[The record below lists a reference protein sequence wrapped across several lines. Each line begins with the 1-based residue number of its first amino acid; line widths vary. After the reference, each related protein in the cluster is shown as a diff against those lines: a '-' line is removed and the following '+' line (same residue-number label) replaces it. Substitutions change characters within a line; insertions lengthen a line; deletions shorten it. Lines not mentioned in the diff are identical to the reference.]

1 MLAGCATALAVT
13 EWLHGNAGVW
23 AWTAGA
29 AGVVTAGLAVARG
42 PRTFVSGLAALASL
56 LLGAIVIAGVRQVRR
71 IECCWTEVRAERV
84 PRDSAELRGALAAAV
99 AEARRLAERA
109 MTAALLPRSRAFEQ
123 LGGAMAARS
132 QAPGVEHGVVILGA
146 DGEPFAWAGRHR
158 VVPARDTVELRAVI
172 TPFYVSLEARRQ
184 TRAGGTAVGSVLI
197 DAAPAA
203 RDREGPGAAGAVSA
217 LFARRHG
224 VTLRFYTPHLAPSD
238 SSVFDYTTPDGRT
251 LFSVQPIPP
260 SQGDAKLAALHGAAG
275 RAGTVLAAALLFLLM
290 VAPPGRWRWLVV
302 LVAAWCLLRAPLGP
316 ALGLASLF
324 SPALFYRPML
334 GLFSSSAGSL
344 VVLGLVLLLAAALLW
359 RRGIARR
366 WWTVSAAAVLV
377 LAAPYLVRYF
387 GRGIA
392 PPAGGVSL
400 LEPIG
405 LWISWQLAVAAAG
418 MALVFWAAAL
428 VRGTAE
434 PRGVPWT
441 LPAACAWAVLAA
453 LAGLWLW
460 QPYGAW
466 PEWYTFVWL
475 PALVGVVV
483 PAPTRWAVCGIATVA
498 GTAAALVT
506 WGAAVEGRL
515 GLAERDAAGLGR
527 EDDPAAVALLDRMGH
542 ELPAPGPRTAGELYA
557 LWLRSP
563 LAAQDYPASLAV
575 WTRSGD
581 PVAELRLA
589 RLDLRPPL
597 MAALVRS
604 PDTRRGPRV
613 ERLERVPGVHN
624 VLVAPLASGDVLTVG
639 VGPRTLLIAADRVAR
654 FLQGD
659 IGAGLPYVPT
669 LSLPSPGPPA
679 ESARVI
685 WTRTGWSVRG
695 ERRLEL
701 SGGVRHVHLRVDL
714 QPGGPWALLVRGAL
728 VVVLDAGLLGA
739 VWLASLLLVAGG
751 RPRLQPVLTGLRT
764 SYRVRLTAA
773 LAGFFV
779 VPVMAF
785 ALWSFAQLREDA
797 RQDGDLLIRQTLRD
811 AVTTA
816 GDAVS
821 DPATNVDRAVSEL
834 ADRLDA
840 DLWLYQDGVLT
851 ATSAPVLD
859 ELGLADPFLA
869 PEVFVRLAL
878 RDELEVSADG
888 STAGRPVRVGY
899 RVVVAGAPRA
909 QAILAA
915 PQLVDDERVR
925 QPLENLTFTLVLAI
939 LVGLVAAVALA
950 GLVARGLARPVA
962 ALRDAA
968 VALGRSAPLPAF
980 PPGALREFEPVV
992 SAFERM
998 AADVH
1003 KSQAALEEARHRTA
1017 QVLANVATGV
1027 IAVDEELRVTMA
1039 NPRAADLLGTRLEP
1053 GNLLPRSAS
1062 SEWLPVWTA
1071 VSEFLAA
1078 GRGAVGERIAEREF
1092 DVGGRQI
1099 RVQIASLGPAPDGC
1113 VVALDDATAFT
1124 RAARVLAWGEMARQ
1138 VAHEIKN
1145 PLTPIRLGVQHLQ
1158 RARAE
1163 GRARDFDATF
1173 EDTAARILAEIDRLD
1188 AIARAFSR
1196 FASPQA
1202 EQLPLEPVDLYA
1214 AAREVVQLYA
1224 LGGAEVPT
1232 HFEMAGEAGTPALA
1246 RRDEVKEVLVNLL
1259 ENARNA
1265 GARRVTVR
1273 VSEGGRRLAVLDDG
1287 RGIPA
1292 DALPR
1297 VFDPAFSTTSSG
1309 AGLGL
1314 AIAKRLIE
1322 SWGGTIALAS
1332 EAGRGT
1338 TITITFQAAPAPSP
1352 AGARAV

>member
-1 MLAGCATALAVT
+1 MTRRLHILIAGCAAAVAVA
-13 EWLHGNAGVW
+13 EWLHGNAGSW
-23 AWTAGA
+23 AWTAGV
-29 AGVVTAGLAVARG
+29 AGLATAGLAVVRG
-42 PRTFVSGLAALASL
+42 PRTIASGLAALASL
-56 LLGAIVIAGVRQVRR
+56 LLGVVVVAGVREVRR
-71 IECCWTEVRAERV
+71 IECCWTEVRAELV

-99 AEARRLAERA
+99 AEARRLAARG
-109 MTAALLPRSRAFEQ
+109 MRAALLPRDAAFEQ
-123 LGGAMAARS
+123 LEVAMEARG
-132 QAPGVEHGVVILGA
+132 QAPGVERGVVILGA
-146 DGEPFAWAGRHR
+146 DGEPVAWAGRHR
-158 VVPARDTVELRAVI
+158 FVPTRDTVASSDTLRAVI

-184 TRAGGTAVGSVLI
+184 TQAGGTAVGSVLI

-203 RDREGPGAAGAVSA
+203 RDRDGAVSA

-224 VTLRFYTPHLAPSD
+224 VTLRFYTPHLAPVD
-238 SSVFDYTTPDGRT
+238 STVFDYTTPDGRT

-260 SQGDAKLAALHGAAG
+260 SQGDAKLTALHRAAG
-275 RAGTVLAAALLFLLM
+275 RAGAALAAALLFLFM
-290 VAPPGRWRWLVV
+290 VAPPGRSRWLVV
-302 LVAAWCLLRAPLGP
+302 LAAAWCLMRAPLGS

-324 SPALFYRPML
+324 SSALFYRPML
-334 GLFSSSAGSL
+334 GMFSASAGSL
-344 VVLGLVLLLAAALLW
+344 VVLGLVLLLAAALRW
-359 RRGIARR
+359 RGGVARR
-366 WWTVSAAAVLV
+366 WWSLSAAAVLV
-377 LAAPYLVRYF
+377 LAAPYVVRYF

-392 PPAGGVSL
+392 PPAGGVSF
-400 LEPIG
+400 G
-405 LWISWQLAVAAAG
+405 LWISWQLAVAAAS
-418 MALVFWAAAL
+418 MALVVWAAAL

-475 PALVGVVV
+475 PALVGVLV
-483 PAPTRWAVCGIATVA
+483 PAPSRWAVCGIATVA

-527 EDDPAAVALLDRMGH
+527 ADDPPAVALLERMGH
-542 ELPAPGPRTAGELYA
+542 ELPVPAPRTAGELYA
-557 LWLRSP
+557 LWLKSP
-563 LAAQDYPASLAV
+563 LAGEDYPASLAV
-575 WTRSGD
+575 WTRTGD

-589 RLDLRPPL
+589 RLDLPPPL
-597 MAALVRS
+597 VAALVRS
-604 PDTRRGPRV
+604 PETRNGPRV
-613 ERLERVPGVHN
+613 ERLPRVPGVHN
-624 VLVAPLASGDVLTVG
+624 VLVAPLPSGDVLTVG
-639 VGPRTLLIAADRVAR
+639 VGPRTLLIPADRVAQ
-654 FLQGD
+654 FLQGEV
-659 IGAGLPYVPT
+659 GAGLPYVPS

-695 ERRLEL
+695 ERRVEL
-701 SGGVRHVHLRVDL
+701 PDGVRHLHLRVDL
-714 QPGGPWALLVRGAL
+714 QPRALLVRGAL
-728 VVVLDAGLLGA
+728 VVVLDAVLLGA
-739 VWLASLLLVAGG
+739 VWLASLLLVDGG
-751 RPRLQPVLTGLRT
+751 RPRLPPVLAALRT
-764 SYRVRLTAA
+764 SYRVRLTAT

-785 ALWSFAQLREDA
+785 ALWSFAQLRDDA

-811 AVTTA
+811 AATTA
-816 GDAVS
+816 GASVS
-821 DPATNVDRAVSEL
+821 DRATNVDRAISEL
-834 ADRLDA
+834 ANRLDA

-869 PEVFVRLAL
+869 PDVFVRLAL

-925 QPLENLTFTLVLAI
+925 QPLEDLTLALVLAI
-939 LVGLVAAVALA
+939 LVGLVAAVTLA
-950 GLVARGLARPVA
+950 GVVARGLASPVA

-968 VALGRSAPLPAF
+968 VALGQSAPLPAF
-980 PPGALREFEPVV
+980 PPGALREFQPVM

-1039 NPRAADLLGTRLEP
+1039 NPRAADLLGTQLEP
-1053 GNLLPRSAS
+1053 GNLLPRTAS
-1062 SEWLPVWTA
+1062 SEWLPVWNA

-1078 GRGAVGERIAEREF
+1078 GTGAGREGERIAEREF

-1099 RVQIASLGPAPDGC
+1099 RVQIASLGPSPDGC

-1163 GRARDFDATF
+1163 GRTRDFDATLQ
-1173 EDTAARILAEIDRLD
+1173 DTAARILAEIDRLD

-1224 LGGAEVPT
+1224 LGGTEAPT
-1232 HFEMAGEAGTPALA
+1232 RFEMAGEAGTPALA

-1273 VSEGGRRLAVLDDG
+1273 VSESGRRLAVEDDG
-1287 RGIPA
+1287 RGILA

-1297 VFDPAFSTTSSG
+1297 VFEPAFSTTSSG

-1332 EAGRGT
+1332 PAGGGT
-1338 TITITFQAAPAPSP
+1338 TVTITFQAAPTP
-1352 AGARAV
+1352 AAARV

>member
-1 MLAGCATALAVT
+1 
-13 EWLHGNAGVW
+13 
-23 AWTAGA
+23 
-29 AGVVTAGLAVARG
+29 
-42 PRTFVSGLAALASL
+42 
-56 LLGAIVIAGVRQVRR
+56 
-71 IECCWTEVRAERV
+71 
-84 PRDSAELRGALAAAV
+84 
-99 AEARRLAERA
+99 
-109 MTAALLPRSRAFEQ
+109 
-123 LGGAMAARS
+123 
-132 QAPGVEHGVVILGA
+132 
-146 DGEPFAWAGRHR
+146 
-158 VVPARDTVELRAVI
+158 
-172 TPFYVSLEARRQ
+172 
-184 TRAGGTAVGSVLI
+184 
-197 DAAPAA
+197 
-203 RDREGPGAAGAVSA
+203 
-217 LFARRHG
+217 
-224 VTLRFYTPHLAPSD
+224 
-238 SSVFDYTTPDGRT
+238 
-251 LFSVQPIPP
+251 
-260 SQGDAKLAALHGAAG
+260 
-275 RAGTVLAAALLFLLM
+275 
-290 VAPPGRWRWLVV
+290 
-302 LVAAWCLLRAPLGP
+302 
-316 ALGLASLF
+316 
-324 SPALFYRPML
+324 
-334 GLFSSSAGSL
+334 
-344 VVLGLVLLLAAALLW
+344 
-359 RRGIARR
+359 
-366 WWTVSAAAVLV
+366 
-377 LAAPYLVRYF
+377 
-387 GRGIA
+387 
-392 PPAGGVSL
+392 
-400 LEPIG
+400 
-405 LWISWQLAVAAAG
+405 

-428 VRGTAE
+428 VRGTGE

-453 LAGLWLW
+453 LAGLRLW

-475 PALVGVVV
+475 PALVGVMV
-483 PAPTRWAVCGIATVA
+483 PAPSRWAVCGIATVA

-527 EDDPAAVALLDRMGH
+527 EDDAPAVVLLERMAH
-542 ELPAPGPRTAGELYA
+542 ELPTPEPRTAGELYA
-557 LWLRSP
+557 FWLKSP
-563 LAAQDYPASLAV
+563 LAAENYPATLAV
-575 WTRSGD
+575 WTRTGD

-597 MAALVRS
+597 LAALVRS

-613 ERLERVPGVHN
+613 ERLPAVPGVHN
-624 VLVAPLASGDVLTVG
+624 VLVAPLPSGDVLTVG

-659 IGAGLPYVPT
+659 VGAGLPYVPS

-679 ESARVI
+679 QSARVI

-701 SGGVRHVHLRVDL
+701 PGGVRHVHLRVDL

-728 VVVLDAGLLGA
+728 VGVLDAGLLGA

-785 ALWSFAQLREDA
+785 ALWSFAQLRDDA
-797 RQDGDLLIRQTLRD
+797 RVDGDLLIRQTLRD
-811 AVTTA
+811 AATTA
-816 GDAVS
+816 GAAVS
-821 DPATNVDRAVSEL
+821 DRATNVERAIREL

-840 DLWLYQDGVLT
+840 DLWLYQDGALT

-869 PEVFVRLAL
+869 ADVFVRLAL

-888 STAGRPVRVGY
+888 STAGRPVRVGD
-899 RVVVAGAPRA
+899 RVVLAGSPRA

-925 QPLENLTFTLVLAI
+925 QPLEDLTFTLVLAI

-980 PPGALREFEPVV
+980 PPGALRDFQPVV

-998 AADVH
+998 AADGH

-1027 IAVDEELRVTMA
+1027 IAVDEGLRVTMA

-1053 GNLLPRSAS
+1053 GNLLPRTAA
-1062 SEWLPVWTA
+1062 SEWLPVWNA

-1078 GRGAVGERIAEREF
+1078 GTGAGGSGGEGERIAEREF

-1163 GRARDFDATF
+1163 GRARDFDATL

-1224 LGGAEVPT
+1224 LGGAELPT

-1273 VSEGGRRLAVLDDG
+1273 VSEGGRRLEGENDG
-1287 RGIPA
+1287 RGMPA

-1297 VFDPAFSTTSSG
+1297 VFEPACST
-1309 AGLGL
+1309 
-1314 AIAKRLIE
+1314 
-1322 SWGGTIALAS
+1322 
-1332 EAGRGT
+1332 
-1338 TITITFQAAPAPSP
+1338 P
-1352 AGARAV
+1352 

>member
-1 MLAGCATALAVT
+1 MTRRLHILIAGCAAAVAVA
-13 EWLHGNAGVW
+13 EWLHGNAGSW
-23 AWTAGA
+23 AWTAGV
-29 AGVVTAGLAVARG
+29 AGLATAGLAVVRG
-42 PRTFVSGLAALASL
+42 PRTIASGLAALASL
-56 LLGAIVIAGVRQVRR
+56 LLGVVVVAGVREVRR
-71 IECCWTEVRAERV
+71 IECCWTEVRAELV

-99 AEARRLAERA
+99 AEARRLAARG
-109 MTAALLPRSRAFEQ
+109 MRAALLPRDAAFEQ
-123 LGGAMAARS
+123 LEVAMEARG
-132 QAPGVEHGVVILGA
+132 QAPGVERGVVILGA
-146 DGEPFAWAGRHR
+146 DGEPVAWAGRHR
-158 VVPARDTVELRAVI
+158 FVPTRDTVASSDTLRAVI

-184 TRAGGTAVGSVLI
+184 TQAGGTAVGSVLI

-203 RDREGPGAAGAVSA
+203 RDRDGAVSA

-224 VTLRFYTPHLAPSD
+224 VTLRFYTPHLAPVD
-238 SSVFDYTTPDGRT
+238 STVFDYTTPDGRT

-260 SQGDAKLAALHGAAG
+260 SQGDAKLTALHRAAG
-275 RAGTVLAAALLFLLM
+275 RAGAALAAALLFLFM
-290 VAPPGRWRWLVV
+290 VAPPGRSRWLVV
-302 LVAAWCLLRAPLGP
+302 LAAAWCLMRAPLGS

-324 SPALFYRPML
+324 SSALFYRPML
-334 GLFSSSAGSL
+334 GMFSASAGSL
-344 VVLGLVLLLAAALLW
+344 VVLGLVLLLAAALRW
-359 RRGIARR
+359 RGGVARR
-366 WWTVSAAAVLV
+366 WWSLSAAAVLV
-377 LAAPYLVRYF
+377 LAAPYVVRYF

-392 PPAGGVSL
+392 PPAGGVSF
-400 LEPIG
+400 G
-405 LWISWQLAVAAAG
+405 LWISWQLAVAAAS
-418 MALVFWAAAL
+418 MALVVWAAAL

-475 PALVGVVV
+475 PALVGVLV
-483 PAPTRWAVCGIATVA
+483 PAPSRWAVCGIATVA

-527 EDDPAAVALLDRMGH
+527 ADDPPAVALLERMGH
-542 ELPAPGPRTAGELYA
+542 ELPVPAPRTAGELYA
-557 LWLRSP
+557 LWLKSP
-563 LAAQDYPASLAV
+563 LAGEDYPASLAV
-575 WTRSGD
+575 WTRTGD

-589 RLDLRPPL
+589 RLDLPPPL
-597 MAALVRS
+597 VAALVRS
-604 PDTRRGPRV
+604 PETRNGPRV
-613 ERLERVPGVHN
+613 ERLPRVPGVHN
-624 VLVAPLASGDVLTVG
+624 VLVAPLPSGDVLTVG
-639 VGPRTLLIAADRVAR
+639 VGPRTLLIPADRVAQ
-654 FLQGD
+654 FLQGEV
-659 IGAGLPYVPT
+659 GAGLPYVPS

-695 ERRLEL
+695 ERRVEL
-701 SGGVRHVHLRVDL
+701 PDGVRHLHLRVDL
-714 QPGGPWALLVRGAL
+714 QPRALLVRGAL
-728 VVVLDAGLLGA
+728 VVVLDAVLLGA
-739 VWLASLLLVAGG
+739 VWLASLLLVDGG
-751 RPRLQPVLTGLRT
+751 RPRLPPVLAALRT
-764 SYRVRLTAA
+764 SYRVRLTAT

-785 ALWSFAQLREDA
+785 ALWSFAQLRDDA

-811 AVTTA
+811 AATTA
-816 GDAVS
+816 GASVS
-821 DPATNVDRAVSEL
+821 DRATNVDRAISEL
-834 ADRLDA
+834 ANRLDA

-869 PEVFVRLAL
+869 PDVFVRLAL

-925 QPLENLTFTLVLAI
+925 QPLEDLTLALVLAI
-939 LVGLVAAVALA
+939 LVGLVAAVTLA
-950 GLVARGLARPVA
+950 GVVARGLASPVA

-968 VALGRSAPLPAF
+968 VALGQSAPLPAF
-980 PPGALREFEPVV
+980 PPGALREFQPVM

-1003 KSQAALEEARHRTA
+1003 KSQAALEGARHRTA

-1078 GRGAVGERIAEREF
+1078 GRGTEGERIAEREF
-1092 DVGGRQI
+1092 DLGGRQI

-1163 GRARDFDATF
+1163 GRTRDFDATLQ
-1173 EDTAARILAEIDRLD
+1173 DTAARILAEIDRLD

-1224 LGGAEVPT
+1224 LGGTEAPT
-1232 HFEMAGEAGTPALA
+1232 RFEMAGEAGTPALA

-1292 DALPR
+1292 DALSR
-1297 VFDPAFSTTSSG
+1297 VFEPAFSTTSSG

-1332 EAGRGT
+1332 PAGGGT
-1338 TITITFQAAPAPSP
+1338 TVTITFQAAPTP
-1352 AGARAV
+1352 AAARV

>member
-1 MLAGCATALAVT
+1 MQ
-13 EWLHGNAGVW
+13 
-23 AWTAGA
+23 
-29 AGVVTAGLAVARG
+29 ARG
-42 PRTFVSGLAALASL
+42 QP
-56 LLGAIVIAGVRQVRR
+56 
-71 IECCWTEVRAERV
+71 
-84 PRDSAELRGALAAAV
+84 
-99 AEARRLAERA
+99 
-109 MTAALLPRSRAFEQ
+109 
-123 LGGAMAARS
+123 
-132 QAPGVEHGVVILGA
+132 PGVERGVVILGA
-146 DGEPFAWAGRHR
+146 DGEPVAWAGRHR
-158 VVPARDTVELRAVI
+158 FVPTRDTVASSDTLRAVI

-184 TRAGGTAVGSVLI
+184 TQAGGTAVGSVLI

-203 RDREGPGAAGAVSA
+203 RDRDGAVSA

-224 VTLRFYTPHLAPSD
+224 VTLRFYTPHLAPVD
-238 SSVFDYTTPDGRT
+238 STVFDYTTPDGRT
-251 LFSVQPIPP
+251 VFSVQPIPP
-260 SQGDAKLAALHGAAG
+260 SQGDAKLTALHRAAG
-275 RAGTVLAAALLFLLM
+275 RAGAALAAALLFLFM
-290 VAPPGRWRWLVV
+290 VAPPGRSRWLVV
-302 LVAAWCLLRAPLGP
+302 LTAAWCLMRAPLGS
-316 ALGLASLF
+316 ALELASLF

-334 GLFSSSAGSL
+334 GMFSASAGSL
-344 VVLGLVLLLAAALLW
+344 VVLGLVLLLAAALRW
-359 RRGIARR
+359 RGGVARR
-366 WWTVSAAAVLV
+366 WWSLSAAAVLV
-377 LAAPYLVRYF
+377 LAAPYVVRYF

-392 PPAGGVSL
+392 PPAGGVSF
-400 LEPIG
+400 G
-405 LWISWQLAVAAAG
+405 LWISWQLAVAAAS
-418 MALVFWAAAL
+418 MALVVWAAAL

-542 ELPAPGPRTAGELYA
+542 ELPAPGPRTAGDLYA
-557 LWLRSP
+557 LWLKSP
-563 LAAQDYPASLAV
+563 LAAEDYPASLAV
-575 WTRSGD
+575 WTRNGD

-624 VLVAPLASGDVLTVG
+624 VLVAPFASGALLTVG

-659 IGAGLPYVPT
+659 VGAGLPYVPT

-925 QPLENLTFTLVLAI
+925 QPLEDLTLALVLAI
-939 LVGLVAAVALA
+939 LVGLVAAVTLA
-950 GLVARGLARPVA
+950 GVVARGLASPVA

-968 VALGRSAPLPAF
+968 VALGQSAPLPAF
-980 PPGALREFEPVV
+980 PPGALREFQPVM

-1039 NPRAADLLGTRLEP
+1039 NPRAADLLGTQLEP
-1053 GNLLPRSAS
+1053 GNLLPRTAS
-1062 SEWLPVWTA
+1062 SEWLPVWNA

-1078 GRGAVGERIAEREF
+1078 GTGAGREGERIAEREF

-1099 RVQIASLGPAPDGC
+1099 RVQIASLGPSPDGC

-1163 GRARDFDATF
+1163 GRTRDFDATLQ
-1173 EDTAARILAEIDRLD
+1173 DTAARILAEIDRLD

-1202 EQLPLEPVDLYA
+1202 EQLPLEPVDLFA

-1224 LGGAEVPT
+1224 LGGSEAPT
-1232 HFEMAGEAGTPALA
+1232 RFGMAGEAGAA
-1246 RRDEVKEVLVNLL
+1246 AVGARDEVKEVLVNLL

-1273 VSEGGRRLAVLDDG
+1273 VSESGRRLAVEDDG

-1297 VFDPAFSTTSSG
+1297 VFEPAFSTTSSG

-1332 EAGRGT
+1332 PAGGGT
-1338 TITITFQAAPAPSP
+1338 TVTITFQAAPAPSP
-1352 AGARAV
+1352 ARAPTV

>member
-1 MLAGCATALAVT
+1 
-13 EWLHGNAGVW
+13 
-23 AWTAGA
+23 
-29 AGVVTAGLAVARG
+29 
-42 PRTFVSGLAALASL
+42 
-56 LLGAIVIAGVRQVRR
+56 
-71 IECCWTEVRAERV
+71 
-84 PRDSAELRGALAAAV
+84 
-99 AEARRLAERA
+99 
-109 MTAALLPRSRAFEQ
+109 
-123 LGGAMAARS
+123 
-132 QAPGVEHGVVILGA
+132 
-146 DGEPFAWAGRHR
+146 
-158 VVPARDTVELRAVI
+158 
-172 TPFYVSLEARRQ
+172 
-184 TRAGGTAVGSVLI
+184 
-197 DAAPAA
+197 
-203 RDREGPGAAGAVSA
+203 
-217 LFARRHG
+217 
-224 VTLRFYTPHLAPSD
+224 
-238 SSVFDYTTPDGRT
+238 
-251 LFSVQPIPP
+251 
-260 SQGDAKLAALHGAAG
+260 
-275 RAGTVLAAALLFLLM
+275 
-290 VAPPGRWRWLVV
+290 
-302 LVAAWCLLRAPLGP
+302 
-316 ALGLASLF
+316 
-324 SPALFYRPML
+324 
-334 GLFSSSAGSL
+334 
-344 VVLGLVLLLAAALLW
+344 
-359 RRGIARR
+359 
-366 WWTVSAAAVLV
+366 
-377 LAAPYLVRYF
+377 
-387 GRGIA
+387 
-392 PPAGGVSL
+392 
-400 LEPIG
+400 
-405 LWISWQLAVAAAG
+405 
-418 MALVFWAAAL
+418 
-428 VRGTAE
+428 
-434 PRGVPWT
+434 
-441 LPAACAWAVLAA
+441 
-453 LAGLWLW
+453 
-460 QPYGAW
+460 
-466 PEWYTFVWL
+466 
-475 PALVGVVV
+475 VGVMV
-483 PAPTRWAVCGIATVA
+483 PAPSRWAVCGIATVA

-542 ELPAPGPRTAGELYA
+542 ELPTPGPRTPGELYA
-557 LWLRSP
+557 FWLKSP
-563 LAAQDYPASLAV
+563 LAAEHYPASLAV
-575 WTRSGD
+575 WTRTGD

-589 RLDLRPPL
+589 RLDLPAPL
-597 MAALVRS
+597 MAAWVRS
-604 PDTRRGPRV
+604 PETKRGPRV
-613 ERLERVPGVHN
+613 ESLGRVPGIHN
-624 VLVAPLASGDVLTVG
+624 VLVAPLPSGEVLTVG
-639 VGPRTLLIAADRVAR
+639 VGPRTLLITADRVAR
-654 FLQGD
+654 FLQGEV
-659 IGAGLPYVPT
+659 GAGLPYLPT
-669 LSLPSPGPPA
+669 LALPSAGPPA

-701 SGGVRHVHLRVDL
+701 QVDAPHTVRHVHYRVDL
-714 QPGGPWALLVRGAL
+714 QQGGPWALLVRGAL
-728 VVVLDAGLLGA
+728 VVVFDAVLLSA
-739 VWLASLLLVAGG
+739 AWLASLLLVAGG
-751 RPRLQPVLTGLRT
+751 RPRLQPVLAALRT

-785 ALWSFAQLREDA
+785 ALWSFAQLRDDA
-797 RQDGDLLIRQTLRD
+797 RVDGDLLIRQTLRD
-811 AVTTA
+811 AATTA
-816 GDAVS
+816 GAAVS
-821 DPATNVDRAVSEL
+821 DRATNVERAIREL

-840 DLWLYQDGVLT
+840 DLWLYQDGALT

-869 PEVFVRLAL
+869 ADVFVRLAL

-899 RVVVAGAPRA
+899 RVVLAGTPRA

-925 QPLENLTFTLVLAI
+925 QPLEDLTFTLVLAI

-980 PPGALREFEPVV
+980 PPGALREFQPVV

-1027 IAVDEELRVTMA
+1027 IAVDEGLRVTMA
-1039 NPRAADLLGTRLEP
+1039 NPRAADLLGTKLEP
-1053 GNLLPRSAS
+1053 GNLLPRTAA
-1062 SEWLPVWTA
+1062 SEWLPVWNA

-1078 GRGAVGERIAEREF
+1078 GTGAGGEGERIAEREF

-1099 RVQIASLGPAPDGC
+1099 RVQIASLGPSPDGC

-1145 PLTPIRLGVQHLQ
+1145 PLTPIRLGVQHLR
-1158 RARAE
+1158 RAHAE
-1163 GRARDFDATF
+1163 GRARDFDATL

-1202 EQLPLEPVDLYA
+1202 EQLPLEPVDLFA

-1297 VFDPAFSTTSSG
+1297 VFEPAFSTTSSG

-1322 SWGGTIALAS
+1322 SWGGTIALESA
-1332 EAGRGT
+1332 AGRGT
-1338 TITITFQAAPAPSP
+1338 TITITFQPAPAPSP
-1352 AGARAV
+1352 ARAPTV

>member
-1 MLAGCATALAVT
+1 VLAGCATAVAVA

-29 AGVVTAGLAVARG
+29 AALATAGLAVGRG
-42 PRTFVSGLAALASL
+42 PRAIAAGLAALASF
-56 LLGAIVIAGVRQVRR
+56 LLGAVVIAGVREVRR

-99 AEARRLAERA
+99 AEARRLAERG
-109 MTAALLPRSRAFEQ
+109 MTAALLPRDAAFEH
-123 LGGAMAARS
+123 LAVAMQAPG
-132 QAPGVEHGVVILGA
+132 QAPGVERGVVILGA

-158 VVPARDTVELRAVI
+158 FVPARDTVELRAVI

-184 TRAGGTAVGSVLI
+184 TQAGRTAVGSVLI

-203 RDREGPGAAGAVSA
+203 RDRDGAVST
-217 LFARRHG
+217 LFARRYG
-224 VTLRFYTPHLAPSD
+224 VTLRFYTPHLAPGD
-238 SSVFDYTTPDGRT
+238 STVFDYSTPDGRT

-260 SQGDAKLAALHGAAG
+260 SQGDAELAALHGAAG
-275 RAGTVLAAALLFLLM
+275 RAGTALAAALFFLFM
-290 VAPPGRWRWLVV
+290 VAPPGRWRWVVV
-302 LVAAWCLLRAPLGP
+302 LAAAWCLLRAPLGL
-316 ALGLASLF
+316 ALGLANPF

-334 GLFSSSAGSL
+334 GVFSASAGSL

-366 WWTVSAAAVLV
+366 WWTVSAAALLV

-392 PPAGGVSL
+392 PPAGGVSV
-400 LEPIG
+400 G
-405 LWISWQLAVAAAG
+405 LWISWQLAVGAAG

-483 PAPTRWAVCGIATVA
+483 PAPSRWAVGGIATVA

-527 EDDPAAVALLDRMGH
+527 EDDPAAIALLDRMGH
-542 ELPAPGPRTAGELYA
+542 ELPTPAPRTAGELYA
-557 LWLRSP
+557 FWLKSP
-563 LAAQDYPASLAV
+563 LAAEDYPASLAV
-575 WTRSGD
+575 WTRTGD

-604 PDTRRGPRV
+604 PETKRGPRV
-613 ERLERVPGVHN
+613 ERLGGVPGVHN
-624 VLVAPLASGDVLTVG
+624 VLVAPLPLGEVLTVG
-639 VGPRTLLIAADRVAR
+639 VGPRTLLIPADRVAR

-659 IGAGLPYVPT
+659 VAAGLPYVIT

-685 WTRTGWSVRG
+685 WRRTGWSVRG
-695 ERRLEL
+695 ERRVEL
-701 SGGVRHVHLRVDL
+701 SDGVHHVHLRVDL
-714 QPGGPWALLVRGAL
+714 QQGGPWALLVRGAL
-728 VVVLDAGLLGA
+728 VVVLDAVLLGA
-739 VWLASLLLVAGG
+739 AWLASLLLVAGG
-751 RPRLQPVLTGLRT
+751 RPRLQPVLAGLRT

-785 ALWSFAQLREDA
+785 ALWSFAQLRDDA

-811 AVTTA
+811 AATTA
-816 GDAVS
+816 GAAVS
-821 DPATNVDRAVSEL
+821 DRATNVDRAIREL

-869 PEVFVRLAL
+869 PDVFVRLAL

-899 RVVVAGAPRA
+899 KVVAAGAPRT

-925 QPLENLTFTLVLAI
+925 EPLENLTFTLVLAI

-1027 IAVDEELRVTMA
+1027 IAVDEGLRVTMA
-1039 NPRAADLLGTRLEP
+1039 NPRAADLLGTTLEP
-1053 GNLLPRSAS
+1053 GNLLPRTAAA
-1062 SEWLPVWTA
+1062 EWLPVWNA

-1078 GRGAVGERIAEREF
+1078 GTGPGGEGERIAEREF

-1099 RVQIASLGPAPDGC
+1099 RVQIASLGPSPDGC

-1163 GRARDFDATF
+1163 GRARDFDATL

-1297 VFDPAFSTTSSG
+1297 VFEPAFSTTSSG

-1322 SWGGTIALAS
+1322 SWGGTIALESA
-1332 EAGRGT
+1332 AGRGT
-1338 TITITFQAAPAPSP
+1338 TITITFQPAPAPSP
-1352 AGARAV
+1352 ARAPAV

>member
-1 MLAGCATALAVT
+1 MLAGCAAAVAVA

-23 AWTAGA
+23 AWAAGA
-29 AGVVTAGLAVARG
+29 AALATAGLAVARG
-42 PRTFVSGLAALASL
+42 PRAIASGLAALAFL
-56 LLGAIVIAGVRQVRR
+56 LLGAVVIAGVRQVRR
-71 IECCWTEVRAERV
+71 IECCWTAVRAERV

-99 AEARRLAERA
+99 AEARRLAERG
-109 MTAALLPRSRAFEQ
+109 MTAGLLPRDAAFDQ
-123 LGGAMAARS
+123 LALAMQTTGR
-132 QAPGVEHGVVILGA
+132 APGVERGVVILGA

-158 VVPARDTVELRAVI
+158 FVPVRDTVELRAVI
-172 TPFYVSLEARRQ
+172 TPFYVSLEAQRQ
-184 TRAGGTAVGSVLI
+184 TQAGSSAVGSVLI

-203 RDREGPGAAGAVSA
+203 RDRDGAVSA
-217 LFARRHG
+217 LFARRYG
-224 VTLRFYTPHLAPSD
+224 VTLRFYTPHLAPGD
-238 SSVFDYTTPDGRT
+238 STIFDYTTPDGRT

-260 SQGDAKLAALHGAAG
+260 SQGDAKLAALHGTAG
-275 RAGTVLAAALLFLLM
+275 RAGTALAAALLFLFM
-290 VAPPGRWRWLVV
+290 VAPPGPWRWVVV
-302 LVAAWCLLRAPLGP
+302 LAAAWCLLRAPLGL
-316 ALGLASLF
+316 ALGLASSF

-334 GLFSSSAGSL
+334 GVFSASAGSL

-359 RRGIARR
+359 RRGIPRR
-366 WWTVSAAAVLV
+366 WWTVSAAALLV

-392 PPAGGVSL
+392 PPAGGVSV
-400 LEPIG
+400 G

-428 VRGTAE
+428 VRGTGE

-453 LAGLWLW
+453 LAGLRLW

-475 PALVGVVV
+475 PALVGVMV
-483 PAPTRWAVCGIATVA
+483 PAPSRWAVCGIATVA

-527 EDDPAAVALLDRMGH
+527 EDDAPAVVLLERMAH
-542 ELPAPGPRTAGELYA
+542 ELPTPEPRTAGELYA
-557 LWLRSP
+557 FWLKSP
-563 LAAQDYPASLAV
+563 LAAEDYPATLAV
-575 WTRSGD
+575 WTRTGD

-597 MAALVRS
+597 LAALVRS

-613 ERLERVPGVHN
+613 ERLPAVPGVHN
-624 VLVAPLASGDVLTVG
+624 VLVAPLPSGDVLTVG

-659 IGAGLPYVPT
+659 VGAGLPYVPS

-679 ESARVI
+679 QSARVI

-701 SGGVRHVHLRVDL
+701 PGGVRHVHLRVDL
-714 QPGGPWALLVRGAL
+714 QQGGPWALLVRGAL
-728 VVVLDAGLLGA
+728 VVVLDAVLLGTA
-739 VWLASLLLVAGG
+739 WLASLLLVAGG
-751 RPRLQPVLTGLRT
+751 RPRLQPVLAGLRT

-785 ALWSFAQLREDA
+785 ALWSFAQLRDDA

-811 AVTTA
+811 AATTA
-816 GDAVS
+816 GAALS
-821 DPATNVDRAVSEL
+821 DRATNVDRAIGEL
-834 ADRLDA
+834 ANRLDA

-869 PEVFVRLAL
+869 PDVFVRLAL

-899 RVVVAGAPRA
+899 RVVLAGAPRA

-925 QPLENLTFTLVLAI
+925 QPLEDLTFTLVLAI

-968 VALGRSAPLPAF
+968 VALGQSAPLPTF
-980 PPGALREFEPVV
+980 PPGALREFQPVV

-1027 IAVDEELRVTMA
+1027 IAVDEGLRVTMA
-1039 NPRAADLLGTRLEP
+1039 NPRAADLLGTPLEP
-1053 GNLLPRSAS
+1053 GNLLPRTAS
-1062 SEWLPVWTA
+1062 SEWLPVWNA

-1078 GRGAVGERIAEREF
+1078 GTGAGGAGGAGGEGERIAEREF

-1099 RVQIASLGPAPDGC
+1099 RVQIASLGPSPDGC

-1163 GRARDFDATF
+1163 GRARDFDATL

-1224 LGGAEVPT
+1224 LGGAELPT

-1273 VSEGGRRLAVLDDG
+1273 VSEGGRRLAVEDDG

-1297 VFDPAFSTTSSG
+1297 VFEPAFSTTSSG

-1322 SWGGTIALAS
+1322 SWGGTIALES
-1332 EAGRGT
+1332 VPGRGT
-1338 TITITFQAAPAPSP
+1338 TVTITFQAAPTA
-1352 AGARAV
+1352 